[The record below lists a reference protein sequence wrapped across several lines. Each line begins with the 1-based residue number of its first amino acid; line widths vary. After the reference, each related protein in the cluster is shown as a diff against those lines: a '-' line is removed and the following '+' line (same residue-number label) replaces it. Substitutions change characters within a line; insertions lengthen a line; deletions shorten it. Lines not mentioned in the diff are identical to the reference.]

1 MNTTIKSILNSL
13 EDLHQS
19 LMIQS
24 GSKHAKT
31 LKEFNKLVVKANKV
45 LREEKYTD
53 GTPVWKK
60 DLNGYELLDLN
71 QYINS

>member
-1 MNTTIKSILNSL
+1 MNTNIKSILNSL

-31 LKEFNKLVVKANKV
+31 LKEFNALVVKANKI
-45 LREEKYTD
+45 LRKEKMPD
-53 GTPVWKK
+53 GSPIWKS
-60 DLNGYELLDLN
+60 DLSGYELLALN
-71 QYINS
+71 EYISA

>member
-1 MNTTIKSILNSL
+1 MNITIKSILLSL

-24 GSKHAKT
+24 GSEHAKT

-45 LREEKYTD
+45 LRKEKYTD
-53 GTPVWKK
+53 GTPVWTK
-60 DLNGYELLDLN
+60 DLNGYELLALN
-71 QYINS
+71 EYISA